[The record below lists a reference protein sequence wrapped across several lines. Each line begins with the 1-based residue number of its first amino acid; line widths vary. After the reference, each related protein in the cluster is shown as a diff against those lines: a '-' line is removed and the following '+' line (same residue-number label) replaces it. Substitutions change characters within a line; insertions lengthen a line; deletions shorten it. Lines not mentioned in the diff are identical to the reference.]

1 MVNRFGRMQTEDFD
15 PDGRQEEKVTKGAAR
30 WGRDSILYLSLAT
43 KDRWTRLK
51 QNFSQGD

>member
-1 MVNRFGRMQTEDFD
+1 MQTEDFD